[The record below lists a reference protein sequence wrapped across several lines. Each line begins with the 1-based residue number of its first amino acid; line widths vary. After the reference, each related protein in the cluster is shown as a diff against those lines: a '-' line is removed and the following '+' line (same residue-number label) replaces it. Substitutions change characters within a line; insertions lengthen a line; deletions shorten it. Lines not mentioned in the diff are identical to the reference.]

1 MNKTIDLK
9 KVRTCLETKKD
20 RSAWDKGVTMYALDL
35 LSDLEEW
42 NDNGE
47 LDSVNLRD
55 ISELRPKLLNGANDW
70 KHYSYSGSALV
81 NNCKIAE
88 RLCNPSTLKRVDGGN
103 KEPSRI
109 ETWLDVQANALA
121 QAFYVLM
128 WALRK
133 AAK

>member
-1 MNKTIDLK
+1 MNKTVDLK

-47 LDSVNLRD
+47 LDGVNLRD
-55 ISELRPKLLNGANDW
+55 RSELRPKLLNGANDW
-70 KHYSYSGSALV
+70 KHYSYSASALV
-81 NNCKIAE
+81 NDCEIAE

-128 WALRK
+128 WAIRK
-133 AAK
+133 ETK